1 MKRAS
6 LAALALLL
14 ACSPSP
20 GPPSPSPSPASYLG
34 SQRCAACHQE
44 EMRQWQGS
52 HHDLAM
58 QEPTEKS
65 VLGDFENATFTWQG
79 VSTTFFRRDG
89 GWWVRTEGREY
100 KVRYVFGVEPL
111 QQLLL
116 ELPGGR
122 LQALSVAWDTRKK
135 RWFHL
140 YPDEKLG
147 PEDELHWTAR
157 SQNWNHMC
165 ADCHSTR
172 LVKGYHAD
180 QDRYDTRY
188 FEINVG
194 CEACHGPGGQHP
206 EGPGLP
212 ARLTPPPGRFQ
223 RIDPKTGSPRPEDN
237 SYARREAELCARC
250 HSRRFQ
256 FRDEWTPGDPLL
268 DAFVPSLLENELYE
282 SDGQQKDEVYNYA
295 SFLQSK
301 MYRAGV
307 ACSDCH
313 DPHSLELRAQGNDL
327 CLRCH
332 QADRF
337 DRPGHTHHPTG
348 SPGAQCVECHA
359 PARTYMQVD
368 PRRDHSF
375 RVPRPDLSLKYGTPN
390 ACNQCHQDKTTRW
403 AADWFRKWYTDKP
416 RPHFVDDFHAARK
429 GAPGSDERLVR
440 LAGDEKQSEVVR
452 ATALSLLAGSPR
464 ALQALLAALK
474 DPDPLLRLAATRRLA
489 ALPPDFRVQ
498 TLSGALGDPVRAVRM
513 EAAAGLA
520 GSASQ
525 LTEPQQ
531 AELERALAEHLQA
544 LLRNADLPES
554 HLNRGLLLL
563 AQGKPALAEEAYKEA
578 LRRDPAF
585 VPGYVNLADLKREQG
600 RDDEAEP
607 ILLEALELCP
617 DRNRAEIYHALGLL
631 QIRQKR
637 SDQALKSLAE
647 AYRRRPDGAGFALV
661 YALALEQAG
670 RKAEALQVL
679 RKRLESYP
687 YDPEA
692 LTLMTTW
699 LGNTKEGQDCAARL
713 LELQKQ

>member
-1 MKRAS
+1 
-6 LAALALLL
+6 
-14 ACSPSP
+14 
-20 GPPSPSPSPASYLG
+20 
-34 SQRCAACHQE
+34 
-44 EMRQWQGS
+44 
-52 HHDLAM
+52 M

-65 VLGDFENATFTWQG
+65 VLGDFKNATFTSHG
-79 VSTTFFRRDG
+79 VSTEFFRRDG
-89 GWWVRTEGREY
+89 GWWVRTEGKEH

-140 YPDEKLG
+140 YPDEKLA
-147 PEDELHWTAR
+147 PDDELHWTAR

-172 LVKGYHAD
+172 LVKGYQPDSH
-180 QDRYDTRY
+180 QYDTRY
-188 FEINVG
+188 FEINVT

-223 RIDPKTGSPRPEDN
+223 QIDPKTGSPRPEDN
-237 SYARREAELCARC
+237 SYARREADLCARC
-250 HSRRFQ
+250 HSRRHQ

-268 DAFVPSLLENELYE
+268 DAFVPSLLESELYE
-282 SDGQQKDEVYNYA
+282 ADGQQRDEVYSYA

-313 DPHSLELRAQGNDL
+313 DPHSLELRAQGNAL

-332 QADRF
+332 QAERF
-337 DRPGHTHHPTG
+337 DVPSHTHHPVG
-348 SPGAQCVECHA
+348 SPGGRCVECHA
-359 PARTYMQVD
+359 PARVYMEID

-403 AADWFRKWYTDKP
+403 AADWFGKWYGNKH
-416 RPHFVDDFHAARK
+416 RPHFVEDFHAARQ
-429 GAPGSDERLVR
+429 GAPGADARLAR
-440 LAGDEKQSEVVR
+440 LAGDQSQSEIVR

-464 ALQALLAALK
+464 ALQALLAALQ
-474 DPDPLLRLAATRRLA
+474 DPDPLLRLAATRQMA
-489 ALPPDFRVQ
+489 ALPPDLRVQ
-498 TLSGALGDPVRAVRM
+498 SLSGVLGDPVRAVRM
-513 EAAAGLA
+513 EAAVGLA

-525 LTEPQQ
+525 LSEPQQ
-531 AELERALAEHLQA
+531 KELERGLAEYLEAQ
-544 LLRNADLPES
+544 LRNSDLPES

-563 AQGKPALAEEAYKEA
+563 AQGKPAEAEAAYREA
-578 LRRDPAF
+578 LRLDPAF
-585 VPGYVNLADLKREQG
+585 TPAYVNLADLKREQG
-600 RDDEAEP
+600 RDEESEP
-607 ILLEALELCP
+607 VLREALELCP
-617 DRNRAEIYHALGLL
+617 DHNRAEVYHALGLL
-631 QIRQKR
+631 QIRRKQP
-637 SDQALKSLAE
+637 SQALSSLAE
-647 AYRRRPDGAGFALV
+647 AYRRRPEGEGFALV

-670 RKAEALQVL
+670 QKARAVQVL
-679 RKRLESYP
+679 RKRLQSHP
-687 YDPEA
+687 YDPQVLA
-692 LTLMTTW
+692 LMTTW
-699 LGNTKEGQDCAARL
+699 LGSTKEGQDCAARL
-713 LELQKQ
+713 MELQKQP

>member
-1 MKRAS
+1 MKRAG
-6 LAALALLL
+6 LTLLALLL

-20 GPPSPSPSPASYLG
+20 GPLSPTSSPDYLG
-34 SQRCAACHQE
+34 SQRCAACHQA
-44 EMRQWQGS
+44 EMRAWQGS

-65 VLGDFENATFTWQG
+65 VLGDFENATFTSHG

-89 GWWVRTEGREY
+89 GWWVRTEGKEH

-116 ELPGGR
+116 ELPGGK
-122 LQALSVAWDTRKK
+122 LQALSVAWDERKK
-135 RWFHL
+135 RWLHL
-140 YPDEKLG
+140 YPEEKIG

-157 SQNWNHMC
+157 AHNWNHMC

-172 LVKGYHAD
+172 LVKGYQPDSGH
-180 QDRYDTRY
+180 YDTRSL
-188 FEINVG
+188 EINVA
-194 CEACHGPGGQHP
+194 CEACHGPGRQHP

-223 RIDPKTGSPRPEDN
+223 KTDPETGSPRPEDN
-237 SYARREAELCARC
+237 AYARREADLCARC
-250 HSRRFQ
+250 HSRRHQ

-268 DAFVPSLLENELYE
+268 DAFVPSLLESDLYE
-282 SDGQQKDEVYNYA
+282 ADGQQQDEVYSYA

-313 DPHSLELRAQGNDL
+313 DPHSLELRDQGNAL

-359 PARTYMQVD
+359 PTRVYMQVD
-368 PRRDHSF
+368 ARRDHSF

-390 ACNQCHQDKTTRW
+390 ACNQCHQDKSTRW
-403 AADWFRKWYTDKP
+403 AADWFGKWYSDKP
-416 RPHFVDDFHAARK
+416 RPHFVEDFQAARL
-429 GAPGSDERLVR
+429 GAPGSDARLVR
-440 LAGDEKQSEVVR
+440 LADDKKQSEVVR

-498 TLSGALGDPVRAVRM
+498 ALSGVLGDPVRAVRM

-525 LTEPQQ
+525 LSEPQQ
-531 AELERALAEHLQA
+531 KELERALAEYLEAQ
-544 LLRNADLPES
+544 LRNADLPES

-563 AQGKPALAEEAYKEA
+563 TQGKPAEAEEAYREA
-578 LRRDPAF
+578 LRLDPAF
-585 VPGYVNLADLKREQG
+585 TPASVNLADLLREQG
-600 RDDEAEP
+600 QDDRAEP
-607 ILLEALELCP
+607 ILRQALELCP
-617 DRNRAEIYHALGLL
+617 DHNRAEVYHALGLL
-631 QIRQKR
+631 EIRQKKPAR
-637 SDQALKSLAE
+637 ALQSLAE

-679 RKRLESYP
+679 RKRLLSHP

-692 LTLMTTW
+692 LTVMTAW
-699 LGNTKEGQDCAARL
+699 LGSTKEGQQCANRL